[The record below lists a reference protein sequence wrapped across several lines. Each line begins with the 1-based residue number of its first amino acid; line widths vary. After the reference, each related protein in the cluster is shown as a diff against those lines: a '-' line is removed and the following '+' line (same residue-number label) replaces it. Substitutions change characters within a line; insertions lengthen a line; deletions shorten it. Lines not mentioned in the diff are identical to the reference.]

1 MMAALQGANDTYYN
15 FGYAYK
21 WSFSVYDE
29 ETGTTTRYGIKPEEY
44 LINKMA
50 AYFFSPR
57 EILKVDSRTAVSR
70 LNIYTLNGK
79 SYIPIITKNTW
90 VDDIQEVTFIEV
102 LPEYTPTF

>member
-1 MMAALQGANDTYYN
+1 
-15 FGYAYK
+15 
-21 WSFSVYDE
+21 
-29 ETGTTTRYGIKPEEY
+29 
-44 LINKMA
+44 MA

-70 LNIYTLNGK
+70 LNVYTLNGK